1 MQFKTLLKT
10 DRTFDAPAAQRAAA
24 TIQDFRLENKRSLD
38 NPVAFW
44 GLEAARHHWFEPWT
58 SVLEHNFPDHAW
70 FVGGK
75 TNITYNCLDRH
86 ASGPK
91 RDQNAIVWY
100 GEDGSRRALTYAQLL
115 DQVCRFASA
124 LRSLGVGHG
133 DRVIIYMPLTLEGV
147 IAMLACARLGAVH
160 SVIYAGLG
168 VSAIRDRIQDAGA
181 KVVIAGDLGY
191 RRGRPVELRSI
202 VVEATQDLALDAII
216 WFTRGEVFSRSSREY
231 EFQELLD
238 ARPADE
244 KLVQAVPVDSEH
256 PLYILYT
263 SGSTGK
269 PKGVVHV
276 HGGYMV
282 GTAYHLRTFFD
293 SKEGDIFWAT
303 SDIGWIVGHSYIVY
317 CPLLEGLT
325 SVMREGA
332 PDFPDAGAIWN
343 VVERE
348 RVNVMFTAPTAV
360 RMFMKFG
367 AQYPAGHDLSSLRFI
382 GVAGETMNPEA
393 CEWAFEH
400 LMDKGKRGFIADN
413 WWQTELGAPTLGTPI
428 GVSAKPGA
436 VGIALAGVDA
446 AVVDENGVEVAPGA
460 GGLLVLRRPL
470 PSMMRTL
477 WGDHERYRQYFM
489 EIPGNVY
496 SAGDVASRDSNGYF
510 SVMGRA
516 DDVLNVAGHR
526 IGTADVESALVSHAS
541 VAEAAVIGVP
551 DEIKGEAIYAFVV
564 LRAGLGARLP
574 GAAPLEAELI
584 AHVRHELGP
593 IATPSKLDI
602 VVKLPK
608 TRSGKIL
615 RRLLKAQAM
624 GRDPGDLSTL
634 EE

>member
-1 MQFKTLLKT
+1 MKFKTLLKT
-10 DRTFDAPAAQRAAA
+10 DRAFDAPAAQRAAA
-24 TIQDFRLENKRSLD
+24 TVQDFRFENKRSLAD
-38 NPVAFW
+38 PAEFW
-44 GLEAARHHWFEPWT
+44 DTEAKRYHWFEQWT
-58 SVLEHNFPDHAW
+58 AVLEHNFPDHAW

-86 ASGPK
+86 ANGSK
-91 RDQNAIVWY
+91 RDQNAIVWI
-100 GEDGSRRALTYAQLL
+100 GEDGTRRALTYSELL
-115 DQVCRFASA
+115 DQVSRFAAA
-124 LRSLGVGHG
+124 LRSLGVQRG
-133 DRVIIYMPLTLEGV
+133 DRVIVYMPLTLEGV
-147 IAMLACARLGAVH
+147 IAMLACARLGAIH

-181 KVVIAGDLGY
+181 KVVIAGDLSY
-191 RRGRPVELRSI
+191 RRGKAIELRSI
-202 VVEATQDLALDAII
+202 VVEATQNLVLDALI
-216 WFTRGEVFSRSSREY
+216 WFTRGEVFKHSTREH
-231 EFQELLD
+231 EFQDLIN
-238 ARPADE
+238 AHPANVE
-244 KLVQAVPVDSEH
+244 AVPVDAEH

-282 GTAYHLRTFFD
+282 GTGYHLRTFFD
-293 SKEGDIFWAT
+293 SKPGDIFWAT

-317 CPLLEGLT
+317 GPLLEGLT

-348 RVNVMFTAPTAV
+348 RINVMFTAPTAI

-367 AQYPAGHDLSSLRFI
+367 AQFPAAYDLSTLRFI
-382 GVAGETMNPEA
+382 GVAGETLNPEA

-400 LMDKGKRGFIADN
+400 LMDSGKRGFVADN

-428 GVSAKPGA
+428 GISAKPGA

-446 AVVDENGVEVAPGA
+446 AVVDENGQDVTPGA
-460 GGLLVLRRPL
+460 GGLLVLRRPM

-477 WGDHERYRQYFM
+477 WGDHDRYRQYFS

-496 SAGDVASRDSNGYF
+496 SAGDVASCDANGYF

-551 DEIKGEAIYAFVV
+551 DELKGEAIYAFVV
-564 LRAGLGARLP
+564 LRAFLAARSP
-574 GAAPLEAELI
+574 GAGSLEAELI

-602 VVKLPK
+602 VAKLPK

>member
-1 MQFKTLLKT
+1 MEFKTLLKT
-10 DRTFDAPAAQRAAA
+10 DRAFDAPAAQRAAA
-24 TIQDFRLENKRSLD
+24 TTQDFRLENKRSLAD
-38 NPVAFW
+38 PAAFW
-44 GLEAARHHWFEPWT
+44 GEEAKRHHWFEPW
-58 SVLEHNFPDHAW
+58 SKVLEHNFPDHAW

-86 ASGPK
+86 ANSAK
-91 RDQNAIVWY
+91 RDQNAIVWI
-100 GEDGSRRALTYAQLL
+100 GEDDSRRALTYAQLL
-115 DQVCRFASA
+115 DQVSRFASA
-124 LRSLGVGHG
+124 LRSLGVQLG
-133 DRVIIYMPLTLEGV
+133 DRVIVYMPLTLEGV
-147 IAMLACARLGAVH
+147 IAMLACARLGAIH

-168 VSAIRDRIQDAGA
+168 VSAIRDRIKDAGA
-181 KVVIAGDLGY
+181 KVVIAGDLSY
-191 RRGRPVELRSI
+191 RRGKPVELRSI
-202 VVEATQDLALDAII
+202 VAEATQDLELDALI
-216 WFTRGEVFSRSSREY
+216 WFTRGEVFKRSARDY
-231 EFQELLD
+231 EFNELL
-238 ARPADE
+238 AAHPADVE
-244 KLVQAVPVDSEH
+244 AVPVDSEH

-282 GTAYHLRTFFD
+282 GTGYHLRTFFD
-293 SKEGDIFWAT
+293 SKPGDIFWAT

-317 CPLLEGLT
+317 GPLLEGLT
-325 SVMREGA
+325 SVLREGA
-332 PDFPDAGAIWN
+332 PDFPDAGAVWN
-343 VVERE
+343 VVEHE
-348 RVNVMFTAPTAV
+348 RVNVMFTAPTAI

-367 AQYPAGHDLSSLRFI
+367 AAFPAKYDLSSLRFI

-400 LMDKGKRGFIADN
+400 LMDSGKRGFVADN

-428 GVSAKPGA
+428 GISAQPGA

-446 AVVDENGVEVAPGA
+446 AVVDEDGSQVAPGA
-460 GGLLVLRRPL
+460 GGLLVFRQPL

-477 WGDHERYRQYFM
+477 WGDHARYQQYFS

-496 SAGDVASRDSNGYF
+496 SAGDVASCDEHGYF

-526 IGTADVESALVSHAS
+526 IGTADVESALVSHSA

-551 DEIKGEAIYAFVV
+551 DAIKGEAIYAFVV
-564 LRAGLGARLP
+564 LRVGLPTRLP
-574 GAAPLEAELI
+574 EAGPLEAELI

>member
-1 MQFKTLLKT
+1 MEFKTLLKT
-10 DRTFDAPAAQRAAA
+10 DRAFDAPAAQRAAA
-24 TIQDFRLENKRSLD
+24 TTQDFRLENKRSLAD
-38 NPVAFW
+38 PAAFW
-44 GLEAARHHWFEPWT
+44 GEEAKRHHWFEPWT

-86 ASGPK
+86 ANSPK
-91 RDQNAIVWY
+91 RDQNAIVWI

-115 DQVCRFASA
+115 DQVSRFASA
-124 LRSLGVGHG
+124 LRSLGVQLG

-147 IAMLACARLGAVH
+147 IAMLACARLGAIH

-168 VSAIRDRIQDAGA
+168 VSAIRDRIKDAGA
-181 KVVIAGDLGY
+181 KVVIAGDLSY
-191 RRGRPVELRSI
+191 RRGKPVELRSI
-202 VVEATQDLALDAII
+202 VAEATQDLELDALI
-216 WFTRGEVFSRSSREY
+216 WFTRGEVFKRSARDY
-231 EFQELLD
+231 EFNELL
-238 ARPADE
+238 AAHPADVE
-244 KLVQAVPVDSEH
+244 AVPVDSEH

-282 GTAYHLRTFFD
+282 GTGYHLRTFFD
-293 SKEGDIFWAT
+293 SKPGDIFWAT

-317 CPLLEGLT
+317 GPLLEGLT
-325 SVMREGA
+325 SVLREGA
-332 PDFPDAGAIWN
+332 PDFPDAGAVWD

-348 RVNVMFTAPTAV
+348 RVNVMFTAPTAI

-367 AQYPAGHDLSSLRFI
+367 AAFPAARDLSSLRFI

-400 LMDKGKRGFIADN
+400 LMDGGKRGFVADN

-428 GVSAKPGA
+428 GISAQPGA

-446 AVVDENGVEVAPGA
+446 AVVDEDGSQVAPGA
-460 GGLLVLRRPL
+460 GGLLVLRQPL

-477 WGDHERYRQYFM
+477 WGDHARYQQYFS

-496 SAGDVASRDSNGYF
+496 SAGDVASCDEHGYF

-526 IGTADVESALVSHAS
+526 IGTADVESALVSHS
-541 VAEAAVIGVP
+541 RVAEAAVIGVP
-551 DEIKGEAIYAFVV
+551 DDIKGEAIYAFVV
-564 LRAGLGARLP
+564 LRVGLPTRLP
-574 GAAPLEAELI
+574 EAGPLEAELI

>member
-1 MQFKTLLKT
+1 MEFKKLLKT
-10 DRTFDAPAAQRAAA
+10 DRAFDAPAAQRAAA
-24 TIQDFRLENKRSLD
+24 TTQDFRLENKRSLAD
-38 NPVAFW
+38 PAAFW
-44 GLEAARHHWFEPWT
+44 GEEAKRHHWFEPW
-58 SVLEHNFPDHAW
+58 SKVLEHNFPDHAW

-86 ASGPK
+86 ANSAK
-91 RDQNAIVWY
+91 RDQNAIVWI
-100 GEDGSRRALTYAQLL
+100 GEDNSRRALTYAQLL
-115 DQVCRFASA
+115 DQVSRFASA
-124 LRSLGVGHG
+124 LRSLGVQLG
-133 DRVIIYMPLTLEGV
+133 DRVIVYMPLTLEGV
-147 IAMLACARLGAVH
+147 IAMLACARLGAIH

-168 VSAIRDRIQDAGA
+168 VSAIRDRIKDAGA
-181 KVVIAGDLGY
+181 KVVIAGDLSY
-191 RRGRPVELRSI
+191 RRGKPVELRSI
-202 VVEATQDLALDAII
+202 VAEATQDLELDALI
-216 WFTRGEVFSRSSREY
+216 WFTRGEGFARSAREY
-231 EFQELLD
+231 EFNDLL
-238 ARPADE
+238 AAHPANVD
-244 KLVQAVPVDSEH
+244 AVPVDSEH

-282 GTAYHLRTFFD
+282 GTGYHLRTFFD
-293 SKEGDIFWAT
+293 SKPGDIFWAT

-317 CPLLEGLT
+317 GPLLEGLT
-325 SVMREGA
+325 SVLREGA
-332 PDFPDAGAIWN
+332 PDYPDAGAVWD

-348 RVNVMFTAPTAV
+348 RVNVMFTAPTAI

-367 AQYPAGHDLSSLRFI
+367 AAFPASRDLSSLRFI

-400 LMDKGKRGFIADN
+400 LMDGGKRGFIADN

-428 GVSAKPGA
+428 GISAKPGA

-446 AVVDENGVEVAPGA
+446 SVVDENGVAVAPGA
-460 GGLLVLRRPL
+460 GGLLVLRQPL

-477 WGDHERYRQYFM
+477 WGDHARYQQYFS

-496 SAGDVASRDSNGYF
+496 SAGDVASVDAHGYF

-526 IGTADVESALVSHAS
+526 IGTADVESALVSHSA

-551 DEIKGEAIYAFVV
+551 DDIKGEAIYAFVV
-564 LRAGLGARLP
+564 LRVGLPTRLP
-574 GAAPLEAELI
+574 EAGPLEAELI

>member
-1 MQFKTLLKT
+1 
-10 DRTFDAPAAQRAAA
+10 
-24 TIQDFRLENKRSLD
+24 
-38 NPVAFW
+38 
-44 GLEAARHHWFEPWT
+44 
-58 SVLEHNFPDHAW
+58 
-70 FVGGK
+70 
-75 TNITYNCLDRH
+75 
-86 ASGPK
+86 
-91 RDQNAIVWY
+91 
-100 GEDGSRRALTYAQLL
+100 
-115 DQVCRFASA
+115 
-124 LRSLGVGHG
+124 
-133 DRVIIYMPLTLEGV
+133 
-147 IAMLACARLGAVH
+147 
-160 SVIYAGLG
+160 
-168 VSAIRDRIQDAGA
+168 
-181 KVVIAGDLGY
+181 
-191 RRGRPVELRSI
+191 
-202 VVEATQDLALDAII
+202 
-216 WFTRGEVFSRSSREY
+216 
-231 EFQELLD
+231 
-238 ARPADE
+238 
-244 KLVQAVPVDSEH
+244 
-256 PLYILYT
+256 
-263 SGSTGK
+263 
-269 PKGVVHV
+269 
-276 HGGYMV
+276 
-282 GTAYHLRTFFD
+282 
-293 SKEGDIFWAT
+293 
-303 SDIGWIVGHSYIVY
+303 
-317 CPLLEGLT
+317 
-325 SVMREGA
+325 MRKGA

-367 AQYPAGHDLSSLRFI
+367 AQYPAGHDLSSLRFM

-393 CEWAFEH
+393 CGWAFEQ
-400 LMDKGKRGFIADN
+400 LMDNGKRGFIADN

-496 SAGDVASRDSNGYF
+496 SAGDVASCDSNGYF

-516 DDVLNVAGHR
+516 DDVLNVAGYR
-526 IGTADVESALVSHAS
+526 IVTADVESALVSHAS